1 MMTTPA
7 AQAHISEQT
16 VFLVFLPV
24 KPEAR
29 DKFRRMLAEVGEH
42 IAKEPDFIGAN
53 IYEDVDDPDTLIL
66 HETWKGTREGLAE
79 QLKRP
84 YRKTYESLLSELL
97 KSPRRIVFLN
107 SVGAVL
113 GRT

>member
-1 MMTTPA
+1 MTAPTTKAP
-7 AQAHISEQT
+7 HTSEQT
-16 VFLVFLPV
+16 AFLVFLPV
-24 KPEAR
+24 KPEAHDR
-29 DKFRRMLAEVGEH
+29 FRQMLAEIGQH
-42 IAKEPDFIGAN
+42 IAKEPDFIGAD
-53 IYEDVDDPDTLIL
+53 IYEDADDPDTLIL

-107 SVGAVL
+107 PVGSAL
-113 GRT
+113 GQS